1 MERFKMIASAYL
13 VLLRGDNVLL
23 ARRFQTGY
31 EDGKYGLPA
40 GHVEDNESLLENLVR
55 EVKEEVGLSINP
67 ATAELVHV
75 MHRKEKDIRMDFFF
89 VVTNWEG
96 EPKICETD
104 KCDEIGWFPL
114 NNLPENTIGYIQ
126 QALKS
131 IQEKKNYSERGW

>member
-13 VLLRGDNVLL
+13 VLLQGDSVLL

-40 GHVEDNESLLENLVR
+40 GHVEENESLLENLVR

-67 ATAELVHV
+67 TDAELVHV

-96 EPKICETD
+96 EPKICEVD

-114 NNLPENTIGYIQ
+114 SKLPVNTIGYIQ

-131 IQEKKNYSERGW
+131 IQEKKNYSQRGW

>member
-1 MERFKMIASAYL
+1 MIASAYL
-13 VLLRGDNVLL
+13 VLMRGDSVLL

-67 ATAELVHV
+67 ATAVLVHV

-114 NNLPENTIGYIQ
+114 SNLPENTIGYIQ

-131 IQEKKNYSERGW
+131 IQEEKNYSERGW

>member
-13 VLLRGDNVLL
+13 VLMRGDSVLL

-67 ATAELVHV
+67 ATAVLVHV

-114 NNLPENTIGYIQ
+114 SNLPENTIGYIQ

-131 IQEKKNYSERGW
+131 IQEEKNYSERGW

>member
-13 VLLRGDNVLL
+13 VLLQGDNVLL

-31 EDGKYGLPA
+31 EDGRYGLPA
-40 GHVEDNESLLENLVR
+40 GHVEENESLLENLVR

-67 ATAELVHV
+67 TDAELVHV

-96 EPKICETD
+96 EPKICEVD

-114 NNLPENTIGYIQ
+114 SKLPVNTIGYIQ

-131 IQEKKNYSERGW
+131 IQEKKNYSQRGW